1 MLILLSLLIYLQC
14 KAMKKFGFYFL
25 ILTSQFCYAFLQNSY
40 AQTFQEEKLALA
52 ARLCQNETV
61 KAMLAKKV
69 SPDSRDRFDQPAIL
83 LAFRCD
89 LFSGQEKEE
98 KTRELV
104 KMLTEAGADVNVRNE
119 FGITPY
125 LAAEIF
131 DFVNAENVLSDSKKV
146 KPKLTDY
153 LVSKGANP
161 NIKDIHG
168 RNGFQH
174 LHNADTG
181 ETIGEQV
188 WRHLIEKSGS
198 LKTETEYQ
206 IEAAK
211 EKIQAANQFRFGK
224 HKASLAM
231 AAVYYDSLEVSKAIG
246 MTLPNIADEV
256 DEEGEN
262 IYFYAARADNP
273 FRFRFLLGRTV
284 FPVGGNVSDEQAQ
297 EKYRQINRENL
308 KKRNKNGLTPL
319 ELSYQTDSFLFQG
332 FAYEMLKNPNELDKE
347 GLTPLFRAMRS
358 KNFPLIFAL
367 LTHDNIDANF
377 PANWG
382 ATPLIYA
389 AENNEKELVA
399 LLLHGIKNPTLEK
412 GKITFMF
419 AAANINLPD
428 KDGKTA
434 LMIAAENGNH
444 DIVKTLL
451 RNGANVFLKDKRG
464 ETALSLARKNNRSTI
479 FYRLAAAMKMP
490 NAQAISGTKKT
501 ADDSKNP
508 TALMSAAQN
517 GDLAE
522 LKKIIKSGAK
532 IDEVDANG
540 KTALFYAILN
550 DEIYAAQT
558 LIAAK
563 ANVNVVAG
571 GGATPLMTA
580 ARFGRDQIIPIL
592 LKAGAKI
599 NEQDKFRKTALM
611 WATETDIETVG
622 EILKGKPNLHLK
634 DEKGETALL
643 KTVLKGDFNAK
654 EIVAALLKNGANPN
668 DSDANKNN
676 TIRIAAKTKQDN
688 LFVLLLKAGANP
700 YQKGDFGFDTFTE
713 LHNYAPDV
721 EESSRV
727 YRLVYENT
735 LPKYLSRPQ

>member
-1 MLILLSLLIYLQC
+1 MKKCGFYCLILI
-14 KAMKKFGFYFL
+14 
-25 ILTSQFCYAFLQNSY
+25 SQFFFVNLQTSY
-40 AQTFQEEKLALA
+40 AQTLQEEKLAFA
-52 ARLCQNETV
+52 ARFCQNEAV
-61 KAMLAKKV
+61 KARLAKKV
-69 SPDSRDRFDQPAIL
+69 SPDARDRFNQPAIL

-98 KTRELV
+98 KVWELV
-104 KMLTEAGADVNVRNE
+104 KMLVEAGADVNVRNE
-119 FGITPY
+119 FGVTPF
-125 LAAEIF
+125 LLGEIF
-131 DFVNAENVLSDSKKV
+131 DHVYQNNIRLVGKESK
-146 KPKLTDY
+146 PRMQDY

-161 NIKDIHG
+161 NVKDIYG

-174 LHNADTG
+174 FHNADTG
-181 ETIGEQV
+181 ETSGEQI

-206 IEAAK
+206 KETAKQKIIE
-211 EKIQAANQFRFGK
+211 ANQFRFGK
-224 HKASLAM
+224 YKASLAM
-231 AAVYYDSLEVSKAIG
+231 AAVYYDSLEISKSIG
-246 MTLPNIADEV
+246 MTLPDIADNL

-262 IYFYAARADNP
+262 IYFYAVRADNP

-284 FPVGGNVSDEQAQ
+284 FPEGGNISDAQAQ
-297 EKYRQINRENL
+297 EKYQQINRENL
-308 KKRNKNGLTPL
+308 RKRNKNGLTPL

-367 LTHDNIDANF
+367 LTHENIDANF
-377 PANWG
+377 PAKSG

-389 AENNEKELVA
+389 AENSEKELVT
-399 LLLHGIKNPTLEK
+399 LLLHGIKNPTLAK
-412 GKITFMF
+412 GKQIFKF

-434 LMIAAENGNH
+434 LMIAAENGDQ

-451 RNGANVFLKDKRG
+451 RNGANVFLKDKKG
-464 ETALSLARKNNRSTI
+464 ETALSLARKNNRSAI
-479 FYRLAAAMKMP
+479 FYRLAAAMKTP
-490 NAQAISGTKKT
+490 NLQAVSGTKKSVD
-501 ADDSKNP
+501 ASKNP
-508 TALMSAAQN
+508 NALMIAAQN
-517 GDLAE
+517 GDVVE

-532 IDEVDANG
+532 IDATDADG

-563 ANVNVVAG
+563 ANVNHVAG
-571 GGATPLMTA
+571 GKATPLMTA
-580 ARFGRDQIIPIL
+580 ARFGRDQVIPLL
-592 LKAGAKI
+592 LKSGAKI
-599 NEQDKFRKTALM
+599 NEQDKFGKTALV
-611 WATETDIETVG
+611 WATEADIETVN

-634 DEKGETALL
+634 DEKGETAIV
-643 KTVLKGDFNAK
+643 KTILKGDFNAK

-713 LHNYAPDV
+713 LHNYAPDI
-721 EESSRV
+721 EETNRI

-735 LPKYLSRPQ
+735 LPKYLPKNN

>member
-1 MLILLSLLIYLQC
+1 MLLI
-14 KAMKKFGFYFL
+14 
-25 ILTSQFCYAFLQNSY
+25 SQFFFGCLQNFY
-40 AQTFQEEKLALA
+40 AQIFQEEKLAIA
-52 ARLCQNETV
+52 ARLCRNDAVRT
-61 KAMLAKKV
+61 MLSEKV

-89 LFSGQEKEE
+89 LFSGQE
-98 KTRELV
+98 REGKIREIVEMLV
-104 KMLTEAGADVNVRNE
+104 EAGANVNVRNE
-119 FGITPY
+119 FGVTPY

-131 DFVNAENVLSDSKKV
+131 DFVNAENVLSEGKES

-153 LVSKGANP
+153 LVSKGANL
-161 NIKDIHG
+161 NVKDIYG

-198 LKTETEYQ
+198 VKTETEYQ
-206 IEAAK
+206 IETAK
-211 EKIQAANQFRFGK
+211 QKIQEANRFRFGK
-224 HKASLAM
+224 YNASLAM
-231 AAVYYDSLEVSKAIG
+231 AAVYYDSSEMSKAIG
-246 MTLPNIADEV
+246 MTLPHIADDT

-284 FPVGGNVSDEQAQ
+284 FPVGGNVSDAQAQ
-297 EKYRQINRENL
+297 EKFEQINRENL

-332 FAYEMLKNPNELDKE
+332 FAYETLKSPNEIDKE

-358 KNFPLIFAL
+358 KYFPLIFTL
-367 LTHDNIDANF
+367 LTHENIN
-377 PANWG
+377 PNLPSSSG

-412 GKITFMF
+412 GKRTFKF
-419 AAANINLPD
+419 ASANINLPD
-428 KDGKTA
+428 KNGKTA
-434 LMIAAENGNH
+434 LMIAAENGNQ

-451 RNGANVFLKDKRG
+451 RNGANVFRQDKKG
-464 ETALSLARKNNRSTI
+464 ETALSLAQKNNRSAI
-479 FYRLAAAMKMP
+479 SYRLATAMKVP
-490 NAQAISGTKKT
+490 NAKAISGAKKT
-501 ADDSKNP
+501 ADNSKNP
-508 TALMSAAQN
+508 TALMIAAQN

-522 LKKIIKSGAK
+522 LKKLLKSGAK
-532 IDEVDANG
+532 IDETDTDG

-558 LIAAK
+558 LITAK
-563 ANVNVVAG
+563 ANVNHVANG
-571 GGATPLMTA
+571 KATPLMTA
-580 ARFGRDQIIPIL
+580 ARFKSDQIIPLL
-592 LKAGAKI
+592 LKAGARI
-599 NEQDKFRKTALM
+599 NEQDKFGKTALM
-611 WATETDIETVG
+611 WATEADIETVN

-634 DEKGETALL
+634 DEKGETAI
-643 KTVLKGDFNAK
+643 VQAIQKGNFNAK

-688 LFVLLLKAGANP
+688 LFLLLLKAGANP
-700 YQKGDFGFDTFTE
+700 FQKGDFGFDTFTE
-713 LHNYAPDV
+713 INNYAPDL
-721 EESSRV
+721 EETNRV
-727 YRLVYENT
+727 YKLVYENT
-735 LPKYLSRPQ
+735 LPKYVPKNN

>member
-1 MLILLSLLIYLQC
+1 
-14 KAMKKFGFYFL
+14 
-25 ILTSQFCYAFLQNSY
+25 
-40 AQTFQEEKLALA
+40 
-52 ARLCQNETV
+52 
-61 KAMLAKKV
+61 MLAEKV

-89 LFSGQEKEE
+89 LFGGRDREE
-98 KTRELV
+98 KIRELV
-104 KMLTEAGADVNVRNE
+104 KMLVEAGADVNVRNE
-119 FGITPY
+119 FGVTPY

-131 DFVNAENVLSDSKKV
+131 DFVNAENVLSDSKNI

-161 NIKDIHG
+161 NIKDIYG

-181 ETIGEQV
+181 ETVGEQV

-206 IEAAK
+206 IETAK
-211 EKIQAANQFRFGK
+211 QKIQAANQFRFGK
-224 HKASLAM
+224 YKASLAM
-231 AAVYYDSLEVSKAIG
+231 AAVYYDSLEISKAIG
-246 MTLPNIADEV
+246 MTLPNIADDT

-262 IYFYAARADNP
+262 IYFYAVRADNP

-284 FPVGGNVSDEQAQ
+284 FPAGGNISDAQAQ
-297 EKYRQINRENL
+297 EKYQQINRENL

-332 FAYEMLKNPNELDKE
+332 FAYETLKNPNEIDKE

-367 LTHDNIDANF
+367 LTHENIDPNLAANS
-377 PANWG
+377 G
-382 ATPLIYA
+382 ITPLIYA
-389 AENNEKELVA
+389 AQNNEKELVT

-412 GKITFMF
+412 GKGTFRF
-419 AAANINLPD
+419 AAANINLTD

-444 DIVKTLL
+444 DIVKALL
-451 RNGANVFLKDKRG
+451 RNGANVFLKDKKD
-464 ETALSLARKNNRSTI
+464 ETALNLAIKNNRSAI
-479 FYRLAAAMKMP
+479 FYRLAAAMKILNP
-490 NAQAISGTKKT
+490 QPISGVKKT
-501 ADDSKNP
+501 ADNAKNP
-508 TALMSAAQN
+508 TALMIASQD

-522 LKKIIKSGAK
+522 LKRLLRSGAK
-532 IDEVDANG
+532 IDEVDADG

-550 DEIYAAQT
+550 DEIYAVQT
-558 LIAAK
+558 LLTAK
-563 ANVNVVAG
+563 ANVNHVAKG
-571 GGATPLMTA
+571 KATPLMTA
-580 ARFGRDQIIPIL
+580 ARFGRDQMIPLL

-599 NEQDKFRKTALM
+599 NEQDNFGKTALM
-611 WATETDIETVG
+611 WATGADIETVG
-622 EILKGKPNLHLK
+622 EIIKGKPNIHLK
-634 DEKGETALL
+634 DEKGETAI
-643 KTVLKGDFNAK
+643 VQAVNKGNFNAK

-688 LFVLLLKAGANP
+688 LFVLLLKSGANP
-700 YQKGDFGFDTFTE
+700 FQKCDFGFDTFTE
-713 LHNYAPDV
+713 LYNYAPDI
-721 EESSRV
+721 EESNRI
-727 YRLVYENT
+727 YKLVYENT
-735 LPKYLSRPQ
+735 LPKYLPKP